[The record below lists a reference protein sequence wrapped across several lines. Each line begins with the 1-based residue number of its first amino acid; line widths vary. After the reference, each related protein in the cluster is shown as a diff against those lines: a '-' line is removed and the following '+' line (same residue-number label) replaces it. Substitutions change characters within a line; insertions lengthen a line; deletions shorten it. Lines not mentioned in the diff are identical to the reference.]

1 MKTKL
6 AIPPSLPQNEPPQFA
21 QGTPMPGFDDDQQST
36 VNLAWGKLL
45 VERLKA
51 EERGELLDGADVVA
65 AGPDA
70 ADQLREFLAGRAE
83 VESHAKGLALTD
95 LVVGHQEFPR
105 RFGNFELLEE
115 IARGGRGI
123 VYRAEQLNLNRLVA
137 IKVILEGELASSS
150 DKQRF
155 IAEAQAVA
163 KLKHPNIVA
172 VYDSATVGDQCYFA
186 MELVEGQS
194 LADVIRDQP
203 LAGQVAAGYVADI
216 AKAIQFA
223 HDNGI
228 LHRDLK
234 PSNVLLSAAGQIK
247 VTDFGFAKQ
256 LNNAEQQTITGQ
268 ILGTPSYMPPEQAL
282 GDHSQL
288 GPTTDVYAIGALLYE
303 LLTGRPPFRA
313 ESTMETLR
321 QVIELDP
328 PAPRTLNPSVP
339 RELEIITLKCLAKH
353 PLGRY
358 ASAKELGDDVERYL
372 RDEPIQ
378 ARPPSVSGRLW
389 RWSRRNRGWAAAILL
404 SVATLVAMSIATLLI
419 SNAMSVSAGRE
430 SLLQMQSI
438 EPATGWSDR
447 VWDVVVQAANV
458 GKDHTLQSQAILSLS
473 GLDAERAT
481 HYAGFGGEQVVWNE
495 SGSRLLM
502 ATITNT
508 SPPIR
513 GVQEYDCYTGKLA
526 SLGSMGDGPIAYLP
540 GDVPVQLAM
549 DEARNA
555 FELRRLSDRKLLHRY
570 SFSADRQSAAAAQ
583 PVFSADGS
591 AFAAA
596 IVDEAGKKVLLVWS
610 QASPEVPPVRI
621 TRDVEAAEC
630 TALALSPDG
639 KLLATGDAAGHLQV
653 LNISTASLVRQFRVG
668 RHRIHCLSFARDKLT
683 TIGIKPQSLADEW
696 LIATGDAGGHVAVWN
711 AGTGTPRAFCH
722 GSTYDVYQVAFS
734 PDGMTL
740 ASAGRGPARLWDLA
754 TGRQLL
760 EISSND
766 FAIALAFSPDA
777 RRLAIGSQ
785 RAFSPGDVAIWDLQ
799 FHRGVKQFRGLA
811 APISKLAYSA
821 DEQVL
826 AVLAHDWQVGIWT
839 TKTGTL
845 QCVLDMPAGM
855 VADNAAIA
863 LNADGTEL
871 AFSSGASALVVRV
884 ADGSV
889 IEQWKLPSGYAD
901 LLSFHSPQELRLFRM
916 EGFNG
921 RRVAQIRNLRGK
933 TPLEPLATITDFAR
947 HVFMATSSPSQP
959 YVVIDGLG
967 GDDGKSRL
975 LRAYDWTTGKCVSS
989 LPTATTA
996 IYSTLAMDS
1005 ARPVVAALVANV
1017 PAKKRIDVFDLP
1029 GGEVRLSTP
1038 VEPLA
1043 LFIDK
1048 DLVAAGGSGVAD
1060 NYGVTLY
1067 RLATAEPLATFDVN
1081 AAAPAA
1087 AMFNS
1092 DGSEFVW
1099 GRRDGTVAIADLE
1112 RVRAHLK
1119 SVQLEW

>member
-1 MKTKL
+1 
-6 AIPPSLPQNEPPQFA
+6 
-21 QGTPMPGFDDDQQST
+21 MPGFDNDQQST
-36 VNLAWGKLL
+36 VNLGLGKLL
-45 VERLKA
+45 AERLKA
-51 EERGELLDGADVVA
+51 EERGDPSDRADFIA
-65 AGPDA
+65 AHPDA
-70 ADQLREFLAGRAE
+70 ADQLLEFLEGKAE
-83 VESHAKGLALTD
+83 IESLASGLALTD
-95 LVVGHQEFPR
+95 LIVSRQEFPR
-105 RFGNFELLEE
+105 RFGNFDLLDE

-137 IKVILEGELASSS
+137 VKVILEGELASAP

-163 KLKHPNIVA
+163 QLKHPNIVA
-172 VYDSATVGDQCYFA
+172 VYDSGAVGDQCYFA
-186 MELVEGQS
+186 MELVDGQS

-203 LAGQVAAGYVADI
+203 LPGQIAAAYVSDI
-216 AKAIQFA
+216 AKAIQYA

-234 PSNVLLSAAGQIK
+234 PSNVLLNGAGQIK

-256 LNNAEQQTITGQ
+256 LNNAQQQTVTGQ

-288 GPTTDVYAIGALLYE
+288 GPTTDVYALGALLYE

-328 PAPRTLNPSVP
+328 PALRTLNPSVP
-339 RELEIITLKCLAKH
+339 RELEIITLKCLAKN

-358 ASAKELGDDVERYL
+358 ARVKDLGDDVGRYL

-404 SVATLVAMSIATLLI
+404 SVTTLMATLIATLLI

-447 VWDVVVQAANV
+447 VWDVVVEAANV

-481 HYAGFGGEQVVWNE
+481 HFPDFGGEQVVWNE

-513 GVQEYDCYTGKLA
+513 GVQEYDCNTGKLA
-526 SLGSMGDGPIAYLP
+526 SLGSIGNGPIAYLP
-540 GDVPVQLAM
+540 GDVAVQLAI
-549 DEARNA
+549 DAAGAA
-555 FELRRLSDRKLLHRY
+555 FELWRLSDRKLWHRY
-570 SFSADRQSAAAAQ
+570 LLPADCRAAAAPQ

-596 IVDEAGKKVLLVWS
+596 AVDEAGKKVLLVWS

-639 KLLATGDAAGHLQV
+639 KLLATGDSAGHLQV
-653 LNISTASLVRQFRVG
+653 FDVSKASLVEQFRVG
-668 RHRIHCLSFARDKLT
+668 RHRIHGLSLARDRLRI
-683 TIGIKPQSLADEW
+683 IGSDQQPRASEW

-711 AGTGTPRAFCH
+711 VGTGTPRAFCH

-766 FAIALAFSPDA
+766 FAIALAFSPNA
-777 RRLAIGSQ
+777 RRLAIGSR
-785 RAFSPGDVAIWDLQ
+785 RAFSLGDVAIWDLQ
-799 FHRGVKQFRGLA
+799 FDRGVQQFRGLA

-821 DEQVL
+821 DENVL
-826 AVLAHDWQVGIWT
+826 AALAHDWQVGIWNT
-839 TKTGTL
+839 ETGML
-845 QCVLDMPAGM
+845 HSILDMPAGV

-871 AFSSGASALVVRV
+871 AFSSGTSALVVRTS
-884 ADGSV
+884 DGTVVERWS
-889 IEQWKLPSGYAD
+889 LPAGGVD
-901 LLSFHSPQELRLFRM
+901 LLSFNSPQELRLFRI

-933 TPLEPLATITDFAR
+933 PPTEPVATITDFPR

-959 YVVIDGLG
+959 YVVVDGLG
-967 GDDGKSRL
+967 GDDGKTRMV
-975 LRAYDWTTGKCVSS
+975 RAYDWAMGKCVQS

-996 IYSTLAMDS
+996 IYSTMTFDS
-1005 ARPVVAALVANV
+1005 VRPAVAVLVATA
-1017 PAKKRIDVFDLP
+1017 PAKKRIDVFELP
-1029 GGEVRLSTP
+1029 GGAVRSSIP

-1048 DLVAAGGSGVAD
+1048 DLVAAGGSVVAD

-1067 RLATAEPLATFDVN
+1067 RLETAETLATFDVN

-1087 AMFNS
+1087 AMFNKA
-1092 DGSEFVW
+1092 GTNLVW
-1099 GRRDGTVAIADLE
+1099 GRADGTVAVAELE
-1112 RVRAHLK
+1112 RVRT
-1119 SVQLEW
+1119 QLNSIELDW